1 MSTAVR
7 SYTPPEPES
16 EIKLPDPEPNT
27 QGADVSAEDL
37 EPIEER
43 EGRTG
48 DMLLEAMGI
57 EEEVDALPQEDRDNL
72 KEVKQYILDVIKKS
86 GISPTMGAFKETLN
100 DIKAEFGLHHD
111 AEPSVILDR
120 IGGVVKAWKGLSF
133 VKDPKEKRSLFMKL
147 ARQESS
153 KDMNKLVLDE
163 MERHQVWL

>member
-7 SYTPPEPES
+7 TFTPPAPEADV
-16 EIKLPDPEPNT
+16 KLPDPEPNT
-27 QGADVSAEDL
+27 QGADVPAEDL

-43 EGRTG
+43 EGRKG

-57 EEEVDALPQEDRDNL
+57 EEDVESLPQEDQSNL

-133 VKDPKEKRSLFMKL
+133 VKDPKEKRRLFMKL
-147 ARQESS
+147 AQQPTS

-163 MERHQVWL
+163 MERHEVWL